1 MTPPASSA
9 GGDSETARQC
19 MQRYLKLSVTLHDA
33 CAQARAQEGL
43 DKLAATG
50 TCVDRVLR
58 AAPVTRAMLQKG
70 RTARRSSASRVR
82 ASCHRPRETA
92 GGCQRAQRVGEA
104 KMEVRSGG
112 GVEVVAV

>member
-1 MTPPASSA
+1 
-9 GGDSETARQC
+9 

-50 TCVDRVLR
+50 ACVERVLR
-58 AAPVTRAMLQKG
+58 AAPVTRAMLQRG
-70 RTARRSSASRVR
+70 CTARRSSASRVR

-92 GGCQRAQRVGEA
+92 GGCQRAQRVREA

-112 GVEVVAV
+112 EVEVVAV